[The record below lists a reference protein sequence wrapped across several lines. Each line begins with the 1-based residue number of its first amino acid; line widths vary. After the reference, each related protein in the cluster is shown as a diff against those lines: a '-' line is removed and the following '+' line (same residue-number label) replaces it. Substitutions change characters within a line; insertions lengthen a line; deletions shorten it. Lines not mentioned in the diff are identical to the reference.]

1 MPRKPTTEVIEHR
14 ITLGGY
20 ERRIISDAVAGYNFK
35 NVATPVV
42 AGLSDISFVIFVGGI
57 IGLFLDSVLPNG
69 WRSITQYLS
78 SSERSDWYEAQ
89 NIVGAGIGGAVGLFF
104 GNPIAGAVLGSLA
117 VEGLE
122 ELAGAGE
129 EILLENPAALSLF
142 TSVMLNSYWAI
153 DGLKETLT

>member
-1 MPRKPTTEVIEHR
+1 MPRKPTSEVIEHR

-42 AGLSDISFVIFVGGI
+42 AGLSDISFLIFVGGI

-69 WRSITQYLS
+69 WRSITQYLTS
-78 SSERSDWYEAQ
+78 GERSDWFETQ
-89 NIVGAGIGGAVGLFF
+89 NIVGAGIGGAFGLFF
-104 GNPIAGAVLGSLA
+104 GNPIGGAILGSFA

-122 ELAGAGE
+122 ELAGASE
-129 EILLENPAALSLF
+129 EIILENPAVLSLF

-153 DGLKETLT
+153 DELKEQLT

>member
-42 AGLSDISFVIFVGGI
+42 AGLSDISFLIFVGGI

-69 WRSITQYLS
+69 WRSITQYLTS
-78 SSERSDWYEAQ
+78 GERSDWFETQ
-89 NIVGAGIGGAVGLFF
+89 NIVGAGIGGAFGLFF
-104 GNPIAGAVLGSLA
+104 GNPIGGAILGSLA

-122 ELAGAGE
+122 ELAGASE
-129 EILLENPAALSLF
+129 DIILENPAVLSLF

-153 DGLKETLT
+153 DELKEQLT